1 MTWWY
6 HRKLRKNEVK
16 EEKLKKEKNKILE
29 DVMETETYKV
39 AKEILDTYGT
49 LDQFP
54 KPSKVNS
61 SYLISW
67 LQNNNIFVSD
77 GCAELI

>member
-1 MTWWY
+1 
-6 HRKLRKNEVK
+6 
-16 EEKLKKEKNKILE
+16 
-29 DVMETETYKV
+29 MENETYKV

-54 KPSKVNS
+54 KPSKVTS

-67 LQNNNIFVSD
+67 IQNQ
-77 GCAELI
+77 

>member
-1 MTWWY
+1 
-6 HRKLRKNEVK
+6 
-16 EEKLKKEKNKILE
+16 
-29 DVMETETYKV
+29 MENETYKV

-54 KPSKVNS
+54 KPSKVTS

-67 LQNNNIFVSD
+67 IQNQLD
-77 GCAELI
+77 GCAELIRIMYIYIK

>member
-6 HRKLRKNEVK
+6 HRKLKKNESQK
-16 EEKLKKEKNKILE
+16 EKLKEEKNKILE
-29 DVMETETYKV
+29 DVMEKETYKV

-54 KPSKVNS
+54 KPSKVNC
-61 SYLISW
+61 SYLISCI
-67 LQNNNIFVSD
+67 QNK
-77 GCAELI
+77 

>member
-6 HRKLRKNEVK
+6 HRKLKKNESQK
-16 EEKLKKEKNKILE
+16 EKLKEEKNKILE
-29 DVMETETYKV
+29 DVMEKETYKV

-61 SYLISW
+61 SYLISCI
-67 LQNNNIFVSD
+67 QNK
-77 GCAELI
+77 